1 MTRFYNS
8 RPCNGTATHI
18 NELSET
24 LWMPKCQPA
33 PTRVLLTKSTPHPS
47 PSPSPGVLD
56 TEMLPAVPLRLQSTQ
71 SAHILLARPSSL
83 SGLAVAPH
91 CSHTHSP
98 LAVQENQPAE
108 NGINVLQLPRG
119 ASTLWNLIWCLLCA
133 SESQN
138 QHKRPW
144 SHWRSP
150 PCSGVSSAPQKI
162 RSWCLLFYLTVWE
175 GSKANCD
182 QPSLDWPAT
191 LCESH
196 LRTQRAYWLTQS

>member
-8 RPCNGTATHI
+8 RPCNGSATHI

-33 PTRVLLTKSTPHPS
+33 ATRVLLTKSTPHPS
-47 PSPSPGVLD
+47 PSPGVPD
-56 TEMLPAVPLRLQSTQ
+56 TEMLPAVCLRLQSTQ

-98 LAVQENQPAE
+98 LVIQPGE
-108 NGINVLQLPRG
+108 NGINVLQLPTG

-144 SHWRSP
+144 SHWRSSLCP
-150 PCSGVSSAPQKI
+150 LVSSAPQEI
-162 RSWCLLFYLTVWE
+162 RKKLVFAVLPDSLGRE
-175 GSKANCD
+175 
-182 QPSLDWPAT
+182 QPSLDWPSM
-191 LCESH
+191 LCQRH
-196 LRTQRAYWLTQS
+196 LRTQCVYWLMQR

>member
-8 RPCNGTATHI
+8 RPCNGSATHI

-47 PSPSPGVLD
+47 PSPGVLD
-56 TEMLPAVPLRLQSTQ
+56 TEMLPAVCLRLQSTQ
-71 SAHILLARPSSL
+71 SAHILLPRPSSL

-98 LAVQENQPAE
+98 LVVQPAE
-108 NGINVLQLPRG
+108 NVINVLQLPTG
-119 ASTLWNLIWCLLCA
+119 VSTFWNLIWCLLCA
-133 SESQN
+133 SESQS

-144 SHWRSP
+144 SHWHSSL
-150 PCSGVSSAPQKI
+150 CSLVSSTPQEI
-162 RSWCLLFYLTVWE
+162 RSWCLLFYLMVWE
-175 GSKANCD
+175 GGKANCD
-182 QPSLDWPAT
+182 QPSLDWPSM
-191 LCESH
+191 LCQRH
-196 LRTQRAYWLTQS
+196 LRTQRVYWLMQR